1 MVSLKKKITLFEYD
15 LQEAKTGLGQAQ
27 SVKLKAEQEV
37 GDSILACAA
46 LSDRALAIFL
56 TD

>member
-1 MVSLKKKITLFEYD
+1 MEKQTRTSLEQEMVSLKKKITLFEYD

-37 GDSILACAA
+37 GDSILA
-46 LSDRALAIFL
+46 
-56 TD
+56 